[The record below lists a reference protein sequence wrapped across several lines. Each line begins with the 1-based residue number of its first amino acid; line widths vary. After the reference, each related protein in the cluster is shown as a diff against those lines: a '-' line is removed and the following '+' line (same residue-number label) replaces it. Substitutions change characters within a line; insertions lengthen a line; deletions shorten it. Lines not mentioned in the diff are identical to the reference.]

1 MYENSY
7 IRQDKIWKIN
17 QTSLKLKQL
26 QMTHKLKYNQQ
37 RNVLNQLNELE
48 QLKEQLVCLSNELS
62 LLTVYVREPKL
73 MFQLILA
80 SKFIKKEI

>member
-7 IRQDKIWKIN
+7 IRQDKIWEIN
-17 QTSLKLKQL
+17 QTYLKLKQL
-26 QMTHKLKYNQQ
+26 QMTHKLRYNQQ

-62 LLTVYVREPKL
+62 YKERNLINLL
-73 MFQLILA
+73 I
-80 SKFIKKEI
+80 

>member
-7 IRQDKIWKIN
+7 IRQNKNWKIN
-17 QTSLKLKQL
+17 QTYLKLKQL

-80 SKFIKKEI
+80 SL

>member
-1 MYENSY
+1 MYEFSY

-17 QTSLKLKQL
+17 QTYLKLKQL

-48 QLKEQLVCLSNELS
+48 QLNK
-62 LLTVYVREPKL
+62 
-73 MFQLILA
+73 
-80 SKFIKKEI
+80 KFIHQIKKIINFFFFSQKI

>member
-17 QTSLKLKQL
+17 QTYLKLKQL

-80 SKFIKKEI
+80 NL